1 MKLYE
6 ALNIKKIEYDE
17 IIKRLKRTPDD
28 LELYLFSAAWSEHC
42 GYKHSKKYIKNFYK
56 KGAYL
61 PDENAGGIEINN
73 HVIFFK
79 TESHNHPSAIAPYQG
94 AATGIGGIIRDILAL
109 NARPIAL
116 LNSLKFGSLDENK
129 TKYLLN
135 GVTEGISD
143 YGNSTGIPNIGGEV
157 EFFDCYYDNP
167 IINVFCLGVAKK
179 DKIKTSIPKKDNILI
194 LLGSKTG
201 RDGLFGASFASRNL
215 SEDKKD
221 DDKFSVQ
228 IGNPFL
234 KKLLIEASLEILSLK
249 TTIASQDLGAAGLLS
264 STSEMANKSNLG
276 VEIYI
281 DKVHTKETLEPN
293 EIMLSESQERMLF
306 AIDKKGLEDTI
317 KIIQKYELDYSI
329 IGKITNDKNYKIIK
343 NNKIIANIPVKILCS
358 PYLYNLNGNY
368 KKEIKNEE
376 FKTNKTFDEVLNLL
390 VQNENFADKNYIYT
404 KYDRTIQNRTVLNP
418 EISKGASCIYLKEE
432 NCHIG
437 LTMDSNPLCVNFEP
451 YQGTINTIYES
462 YRNLVS
468 GRFEPKGITDC
479 LNFKNPEKIEGAY
492 EFIQSVKGIKKVS
505 KKLKIPVVS
514 GNVSFYNESDKI
526 KIYPSPNIVMIG
538 IQNDYNKIL
547 KTITKADDTIFLIG
561 KQINKNSK
569 TLGSIYHIISENK
582 TSGKIDKINY
592 KLEEK
597 LKEAIFSLDL
607 TGAIDVQRGG
617 ILGALLILLFNS
629 NSGFIGNFK
638 SYDSKDENLKLKLL
652 FGEITGRYLISTGK
666 KNEAAEFL
674 DKNKIP
680 YKILG
685 KTIKEPYLKIFNKNY
700 DLIKLKDIYTNS
712 IKNKME
718 N

>member
-116 LNSLKFGSLDENK
+116 LNSLKFGSPDENK

-317 KIIQKYELDYSI
+317 KIIQKYELDY
-329 IGKITNDKNYKIIK
+329 
-343 NNKIIANIPVKILCS
+343 
-358 PYLYNLNGNY
+358 
-368 KKEIKNEE
+368 
-376 FKTNKTFDEVLNLL
+376 
-390 VQNENFADKNYIYT
+390 
-404 KYDRTIQNRTVLNP
+404 
-418 EISKGASCIYLKEE
+418 
-432 NCHIG
+432 
-437 LTMDSNPLCVNFEP
+437 
-451 YQGTINTIYES
+451 
-462 YRNLVS
+462 
-468 GRFEPKGITDC
+468 
-479 LNFKNPEKIEGAY
+479 
-492 EFIQSVKGIKKVS
+492 
-505 KKLKIPVVS
+505 
-514 GNVSFYNESDKI
+514 
-526 KIYPSPNIVMIG
+526 
-538 IQNDYNKIL
+538 
-547 KTITKADDTIFLIG
+547 
-561 KQINKNSK
+561 
-569 TLGSIYHIISENK
+569 
-582 TSGKIDKINY
+582 
-592 KLEEK
+592 
-597 LKEAIFSLDL
+597 
-607 TGAIDVQRGG
+607 
-617 ILGALLILLFNS
+617 
-629 NSGFIGNFK
+629 
-638 SYDSKDENLKLKLL
+638 
-652 FGEITGRYLISTGK
+652 
-666 KNEAAEFL
+666 
-674 DKNKIP
+674 
-680 YKILG
+680 
-685 KTIKEPYLKIFNKNY
+685 
-700 DLIKLKDIYTNS
+700 
-712 IKNKME
+712 
-718 N
+718 